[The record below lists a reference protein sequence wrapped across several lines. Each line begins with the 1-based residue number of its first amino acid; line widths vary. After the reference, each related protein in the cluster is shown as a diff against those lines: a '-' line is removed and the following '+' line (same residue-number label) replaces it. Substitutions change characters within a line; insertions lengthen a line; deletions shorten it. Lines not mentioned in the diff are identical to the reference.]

1 MQSGTKTLRT
11 PEDFVFKIKADFLK
25 AIAHPVRLKILERL
39 KSGKEASVGEL
50 VKALDVEQS
59 SLSKHL
65 SILKQAG
72 IVGSRQEKVTVFY
85 SVRDKEIYNILL
97 PIAAMLKRKLKEGQ
111 EILAH
116 LGKE

>member
-1 MQSGTKTLRT
+1 MKT
-11 PEDFVFKIKADFLK
+11 PQDFVFKIKADFLK

-39 KSGKEASVGEL
+39 KSGKEDSVGVL

-65 SILKQAG
+65 AILKQAG
-72 IVGSRQEKVTVFY
+72 IVESRQEKVTVYY

-111 EILAH
+111 AILDH
-116 LGKE
+116 LARE